1 MKCKSFFA
9 VVAAALHQFVV
20 FSLFLISN
28 LSIFLISYLR
38 GPEINTAIT
47 RELRYFL
54 SPIAS
59 LTMSSKRSNF
69 LLVQKHYWTLFSFC
83 NT

>member
-47 RELRYFL
+47 RELGYFL

-59 LTMSSKRSNF
+59 LTMSS
-69 LLVQKHYWTLFSFC
+69 FC
-83 NT
+83 SLGGFVEHKIGLRL

>member
-47 RELRYFL
+47 RELGYFL

-59 LTMSSKRSNF
+59 LIMSS
-69 LLVQKHYWTLFSFC
+69 FC
-83 NT
+83 SLGGFVEHKLGPRL

>member
-1 MKCKSFFA
+1 MKFKSFFA

-28 LSIFLISYLR
+28 LSIFLISYFR

-47 RELRYFL
+47 RKLGYFL

-59 LTMSSKRSNF
+59 L
-69 LLVQKHYWTLFSFC
+69 L
-83 NT
+83 

>member
-9 VVAAALHQFVV
+9 VVAACLHQFVV

-28 LSIFLISYLR
+28 LSIVLISYLR

-47 RELRYFL
+47 RELGYFL

-59 LTMSSKRSNF
+59 LTMSS
-69 LLVQKHYWTLFSFC
+69 FC
-83 NT
+83 SLGGFVEHKIGPRL

>member
-38 GPEINTAIT
+38 NKYCNNKGT
-47 RELRYFL
+47 RIL
-54 SPIAS
+54 SF
-59 LTMSSKRSNF
+59 SNCKSDYEQ
-69 LLVQKHYWTLFSFC
+69 LLFIGRFC
-83 NT
+83 